1 MTTNDSRFVSDLQII
16 SALGSLAASA
26 PVTLP
31 DRVFAHW
38 ASAPSRLGEVFV
50 AFTGAGVQFVRP
62 SESVHGDVEE
72 FARKYRARFVRP
84 LQQATAVPAGVL
96 PALRGRPARNLHLDL
111 AGLTAFEQ
119 AVLGATRRIP
129 AGQTRPYSWVARE
142 AGSPRAIRAVGTV
155 LARNPVPLLVPCH
168 RVVCADGA
176 IGRYAF
182 GSVHKEELLR
192 GEAVNLDEIQA
203 LARHGVHYLASD
215 TTGIVCFPSC
225 RDARRVTP
233 SRRRGFSTLAC
244 AVAAGYRPCR
254 TCRPG
259 VEELGA

>member
-233 SRRRGFSTLAC
+233 THRRGFSTLAC

>member
-1 MTTNDSRFVSDLQII
+1 MTTNDSRFGSDRQII

-31 DRVFAHW
+31 DRVFARW

-50 AFTGAGVQFVRP
+50 AFTGTGVQFVCP

-72 FARKYRARFVRP
+72 FAHEYRARFARP
-84 LQQATAVPAGVL
+84 LQQGRTVPAGVV
-96 PALRGRPARNLHLDL
+96 PALRGRPARNLRLDL

-119 AVLGATRRIP
+119 AVLTATRRIP
-129 AGQTRPYSWVARE
+129 AGQTRPYNWVARE
-142 AGSPRAIRAVGTV
+142 AGSPRAVRAVGTV

-168 RVVCADGA
+168 RVVRADGA
-176 IGRYAF
+176 IGQYVF
-182 GSVHKEELLR
+182 GPAHKEELLR
-192 GEAVNLDEIQA
+192 GEAVNLDEIQS

-215 TTGIVCFPSC
+215 TTGVVCFPSC
-225 RDARRVTP
+225 RDARRITP
-233 SRRRGFSTLAC
+233 SHRQGFTTLAG

-259 VEELGA
+259 AEELGA